1 AAGVDLPA
9 GAQDQLLMEAL
20 ASALRRIRAESLADD
35 FITRLARTEA
45 DVVINDDL
53 RDPHVDAVALREQGF
68 YVVRV
73 HAPAPVRQARL
84 AARGDVTVSDRSTE
98 GLDQIQ
104 ADAVIENCSDL
115 ASFRSAVRRLV

>member
-1 AAGVDLPA
+1 MTAADWDKEVLQSDVPVLVDFWAVWCGPCRMIA
-9 GAQDQLLMEAL
+9 
-20 ASALRRIRAESLADD
+20 
-35 FITRLARTEA
+35 
-45 DVVINDDL
+45 
-53 RDPHVDAVALREQGF
+53 PHVDAVALREQGF

-115 ASFRSAVRRLV
+115 ASFRSAVRRLVGSWL